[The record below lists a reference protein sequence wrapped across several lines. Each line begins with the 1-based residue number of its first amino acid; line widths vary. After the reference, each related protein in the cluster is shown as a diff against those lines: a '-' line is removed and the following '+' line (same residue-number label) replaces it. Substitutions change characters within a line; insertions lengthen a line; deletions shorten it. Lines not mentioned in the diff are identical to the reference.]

1 MRRGPRLKPR
11 RQRAASHISAIES
24 GPPETASTIA
34 GARFQSANRRF
45 ASCAEIGELS
55 SSGMAFGNPVSS
67 SDQLRHF
74 ALALNPLLLT
84 VDGCFDAARG
94 ARIFPRHF
102 AECRAGGLL
111 LLQRR
116 QRLSEPQQLVG
127 RLARSIEFGGDA
139 EEGFRGVAIL
149 LALEEALAEPILRV
163 RDQGIAGIFLREVA
177 HGFFG
182 QRIILALHVADAEIE
197 LVLRGCR
204 GRQGGEGRPCS
215 GAARRRQGAAGDART
230 GASKVEWLACPASA
244 GSADRR
250 FGNRQLTAAQRA
262 RHTRSIRSLAGIEG
276 IATAAALGLRHSG
289 WLLHD
294 RRRRGNLR
302 VITRLWLWLP
312 IGRTRLRRRRGGD
325 IGLDRDRLT
334 AGADLR
340 AAPKLPQAIFELPVA
355 ILQLLVLAGEL
366 AQLIFE
372 LLNTDFR
379 VGIVGLSPRR

>member
-1 MRRGPRLKPR
+1 MSRGPRLKPR

-24 GPPETASTIA
+24 GPPDTARTIA
-34 GARFQSANRRF
+34 GARFQSANRRL

-74 ALALNPLLLT
+74 ALALYPLLLT

-102 AECRAGGLL
+102 AECRTGGLL

-116 QRLSEPQQLVG
+116 QRLSEPQQRVG
-127 RLARSIEFGGDA
+127 RFGRSIDVGGDA

-149 LALEEALAEPILRV
+149 LPLEKALAEPILRV

-197 LVLRGCR
+197 LVLRCCR
-204 GRQGGEGRPCS
+204 GRQGGEGRTCS
-215 GAARRRQGAAGDART
+215 GAARRRQGAGDART
-230 GASKVEWLACPASA
+230 GASKVKWLACPASA

-250 FGNRQLTAAQRA
+250 FGNRPLTAAPRA
-262 RHTRSIRSLAGIEG
+262 RHTRIIRSLAGIEG

-312 IGRTRLRRRRGGD
+312 IGRTRLHRRRGGD
-325 IGLDRDRLT
+325 IGLGRGRVA

-340 AAPKLPQAIFELPVA
+340 AAPKLPQA
-355 ILQLLVLAGEL
+355 
-366 AQLIFE
+366 
-372 LLNTDFR
+372 
-379 VGIVGLSPRR
+379 